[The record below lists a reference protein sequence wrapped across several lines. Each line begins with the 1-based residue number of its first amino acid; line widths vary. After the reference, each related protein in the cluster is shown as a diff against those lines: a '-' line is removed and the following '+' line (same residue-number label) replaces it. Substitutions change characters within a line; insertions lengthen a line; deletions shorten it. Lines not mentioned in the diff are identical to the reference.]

1 MSAGDSEKHG
11 NLGSK
16 IFSGR
21 GRSPST
27 VSADSGT
34 ISGSL
39 RRDSSLESD
48 TFVAKMNKKSHK
60 VEHHGRDTL
69 RLDNTIAAHRSR
81 SHSRGRLSVDF
92 KPDGQEEQRLFPRFF
107 RSRQRVQPPGVILSI
122 FNNMKPFSRDS
133 RVAKGERDARSQIS
147 LNANQANT
155 LVPATYQASIL
166 QSPAYSN
173 SSSMKSRRSLDN
185 SSLSALEERANERDR
200 SKTHSRKSSAGSLSS
215 SSRRHKRFPSLANFV
230 PTPSSGSSEQSSS
243 NIFTAG
249 SLKILGR
256 RSTSVSQ
263 SSSHSRLDE
272 LPSGVDTTLQM
283 SGNLSMS
290 QSETPNRKRGSSSAA
305 LRRSLS
311 SNGNTLVSSSLQQL
325 TPSKGGSDF
334 VNTKPSADTINLAL
348 RNSNLTGASEP
359 ESKRH
364 VEYPLA
370 ETTLDASRRKSSA
383 SSEGLNPLSSNSS
396 DATVSFGCQSQREK
410 TSFLRVYRPDG
421 TFGTIVCPLNISSEQ
436 LLKLAAR
443 KFFISD
449 ASEYHLVALRP
460 NSVRILVPE
469 AKPAQLIRDHLI
481 HAGYHSIMDKVDD
494 VSRDDTSFL
503 CRIVLS
509 NINESLRPPL
519 LMQGLRELVVQDTD
533 VVDAPSLAYS
543 DARYIE
549 TLDVS
554 RSAFQGTQTRF
565 PRLKH
570 FKATKMLYLNGFSVT
585 IAPQFNLLLENL
597 TSLDFSGCGMDKLD
611 GIDFMKAPNLNTLNI
626 RGNRISELPENL
638 FHLPFLGY
646 LLCGTNSLT
655 RFDIW
660 NPSLIELDLS
670 YNKISR
676 LTLKNEESLQMMNL
690 VTLQLSANALE
701 SLPDSIRFLPVLKEL
716 DTRHNMILNPLESIP
731 PTVNTLV
738 ASYNNPRLHKQ
749 KLPSSPV
756 ANEKDPQE
764 AYSVIDLPN
773 IRILKLEGMHALELH
788 TRFSMA
794 SLTVLD
800 MQNTHLAYI
809 HESLFENS
817 KNLRTLQLSNNSLT
831 RLPDSFNKLRNLEEL
846 YISNNSLVDLPA
858 SLLELNSLRVLDA
871 HANNL
876 RNLPT
881 SLLLGPNLR
890 ILNLASNLIASL
902 PGDPNAPFSHSL
914 VQLTLC
920 DNQLTE
926 ECFIVIMKLTTL
938 RILDLGYNIISE
950 IPTGVFSQ
958 LPALEELYL
967 SGNRISTLPHDDF
980 IHASQLRV
988 LHVNGNKLH
997 TLPAELS
1004 KASRLEVLDAAANQL
1019 RYNVANWPFD
1029 WNWRWNRRLR
1039 YLNFS
1044 SNRRLEIRRSPQFL
1058 DEATGVVDMADL
1070 CVLPNLATLGLM
1082 DVTLTTNS
1090 VPFQTENCR
1099 VRTFGSDLPNFR
1111 VGIFESL
1118 GFRPLANNDL
1128 VVERFRGRNDEFLV
1142 AIFDGQNES
1151 PGGGNRISHLA
1162 QDTFA
1167 SVFKREMQVKDS
1179 TTVDALR
1186 RAFLSTHREIG
1197 NTALLSAEE
1206 IAHTSLGHR
1215 NSTASRLSQAD
1226 WSAGTGATVV
1236 YFQGP
1241 KFYVATIGG
1250 ARVVLSRAN
1259 GTHTVLSKP
1268 LPPVSAELDRIRSS
1282 GGTVNPLNSYVDGV
1296 SPHPRLIGCYT
1307 SGTVFSA
1314 APSIYEYDFETLTT
1328 TDQIIIGSSGL
1339 WEVMRHEMAA
1349 DIVCSSSQ
1357 DPVLAA
1363 MKLRDFALAY
1373 GMRDRMIALV
1383 IGQPIPQNVDGSGR
1397 NGSSS
1402 DIYDEEMTSFRKRR
1416 QSLPEDSTLARL
1428 GTEVNPPFGEITM
1441 VFTDIKSST
1450 NLWESYPSVMRA
1462 AIKTH
1467 NSLMRRSIRLMDG
1480 YEVKNEG
1487 DAFIISFHTPVKALL
1502 WCLTVQQ
1509 HLLTAEWPPELLEND
1524 VCSPVNDD
1532 NGNLIFRGLSVRMGI
1547 HCGRPVAEPDPVT
1560 KRMDYFGP
1568 MVNRASRISGIALG
1582 GQISVSSDFL
1592 NMLQRDTQAHKKVLN
1607 GIPVPEAYNYTS
1619 PSNATM
1625 LERSAAVLDHSEYV
1639 VKELGELKLRG
1650 IENPEQIFN
1659 IYPVSLAS
1667 REKLYI
1673 ENDTEERF
1681 SHSQIRPEIINRSSI
1696 GTTSSEAPNLAIN
1709 AENTSAATNLGD
1721 NASDISGS
1729 AVTALDLSGAA
1740 DPTLT
1745 YSVMDGSS
1753 VTSSPRVSLDSESR
1767 IGDAAPC
1774 PLPRQSTRSIG
1785 TVDANFLRSKHMLH
1799 KKTAGLPV
1807 ASFANYRLEALSVCD
1822 HMQLLSRRLE
1832 AVSLAKTRGCSLHSV
1847 QQLLEVIDPIV
1858 LSGSEFSELAMHL
1871 WVTRIEATIAQLQEH
1886 QMQNP

>member
-1 MSAGDSEKHG
+1 MGK
-11 NLGSK
+11 
-16 IFSGR
+16 
-21 GRSPST
+21 
-27 VSADSGT
+27 
-34 ISGSL
+34 
-39 RRDSSLESD
+39 
-48 TFVAKMNKKSHK
+48 
-60 VEHHGRDTL
+60 
-69 RLDNTIAAHRSR
+69 
-81 SHSRGRLSVDF
+81 
-92 KPDGQEEQRLFPRFF
+92 
-107 RSRQRVQPPGVILSI
+107 
-122 FNNMKPFSRDS
+122 
-133 RVAKGERDARSQIS
+133 
-147 LNANQANT
+147 
-155 LVPATYQASIL
+155 
-166 QSPAYSN
+166 
-173 SSSMKSRRSLDN
+173 
-185 SSLSALEERANERDR
+185 
-200 SKTHSRKSSAGSLSS
+200 
-215 SSRRHKRFPSLANFV
+215 
-230 PTPSSGSSEQSSS
+230 
-243 NIFTAG
+243 
-249 SLKILGR
+249 
-256 RSTSVSQ
+256 RSTSCSR

-272 LPSGVDTTLQM
+272 KAEESISSRPSGSFSKTQLDTTT
-283 SGNLSMS
+283 G
-290 QSETPNRKRGSSSAA
+290 RHDSSSAVMRRSIGTNGEA
-305 LRRSLS
+305 PISSSSQQFISKKGGFESHSTKSSVEVSDSVTKNLMSAGATESESIRHADHPFADSGLDATHRRSSINSETLKKLSSNNSSRSLS
-311 SNGNTLVSSSLQQL
+311 SGNQ
-325 TPSKGGSDF
+325 
-334 VNTKPSADTINLAL
+334 
-348 RNSNLTGASEP
+348 
-359 ESKRH
+359 SKR
-364 VEYPLA
+364 E
-370 ETTLDASRRKSSA
+370 
-383 SSEGLNPLSSNSS
+383 N
-396 DATVSFGCQSQREK
+396 

-421 TFGTIVCPLNISSEQ
+421 TFGTIVCPLNITSQQ
-436 LLKLAAR
+436 LLQLVAR
-443 KFFISD
+443 KFFIND
-449 ASEYHLVALRP
+449 ASEYQLVALRP

-481 HAGYHSIMDKVDD
+481 HAGYHSIMDKVND

-509 NINESLRPPL
+509 NINEPLRPPL

-533 VVDAPSLAYS
+533 VVDAPSLAHY
-543 DARYIE
+543 DARHVE

-554 RSAFQGTQTRF
+554 RSAFQGTETTF

-570 FKATKMLYLNGFSVT
+570 FKATKMFYMNNFSATV
-585 IAPQFNLLLENL
+585 APQLNHLLGNL
-597 TSLDFSGCGMDKLD
+597 TSLNFSGCGIDKLD
-611 GIDFMKAPNLNTLNI
+611 GIDFMRAPNLNSLNI
-626 RGNRISELPENL
+626 SGNMISELPQTL
-638 FHLPFLGY
+638 LHLPFLKY
-646 LLCGTNSLT
+646 LLCGTNALSH
-655 RFDIW
+655 FDIW
-660 NPSLIELDLS
+660 NPSLSELDLS
-670 YNKISR
+670 YNKLSR
-676 LTLKNEESLQMMNL
+676 LSLRNEEAMQMLNL
-690 VTLQLSANALE
+690 VALQLSANSLE
-701 SLPDSIRFLPVLKEL
+701 SLPESIALLPALKDL
-716 DTRHNMILNPLESIP
+716 DTRHNKITYPLESISP
-731 PTVNTLV
+731 SLDTLV
-738 ASYNNPRLHKQ
+738 ASFNNPRLHKQ
-749 KLPSSPV
+749 KASPSLLFKERD
-756 ANEKDPQE
+756 AQE
-764 AYSVIDLPN
+764 LYKVRVLPN
-773 IRILKLEGMHALELH
+773 LRVLKAEGMHTLEMR
-788 TRFSMA
+788 TRFIMS

-809 HESLFENS
+809 YESLFEDAP
-817 KNLRTLQLSNNSLT
+817 NLQTIQLSNNSLT
-831 RLPDSFNKLRNLEEL
+831 RLPESITKLKSLEEL
-846 YISNNSLVDLPA
+846 YVSNNSLVDLPA
-858 SLLELNSLRVLDA
+858 ALLELNNLRILDA

-876 RNLPT
+876 KNLPS
-881 SLLLGPNLR
+881 SLLLGHSLR

-902 PGDPNAPFSHSL
+902 PGDTNAAFSHSL
-914 VQLTLC
+914 IQLTLC

-926 ECFIVIMKLTTL
+926 ECFIIVMKLTSL
-938 RILDLGYNIISE
+938 RILDLGYNMISE

-958 LPALEELYL
+958 LPALEEFYL
-967 SGNRISTLPHDDF
+967 SGNRISTLPRDDF

-1004 KASRLEVLDAAANQL
+1004 KASQLESLDAAANQL

-1029 WNWRWNRRLR
+1029 WNWRWNKKLR

-1044 SNRRLEIRRSPQFL
+1044 SNRRLEIRRSPQYL

-1099 VRTFGSDLPNFR
+1099 VRTFGSDLPKFR

-1128 VVERFRGRNDEFLV
+1128 VVERFRGREDEFLV
-1142 AIFDGQNES
+1142 AIFDGQNEY

-1167 SVFKREMQVKDS
+1167 SVLKREMQVKDT

-1186 RAFLSTHREIG
+1186 RAFLATHREIG

-1236 YFQGP
+1236 YFQGS
-1241 KFYVATIGG
+1241 KFYVATVGG

-1282 GGTVNPLNSYVDGV
+1282 GGTVNPVNSYVDGI

-1307 SGTVFSA
+1307 AGTVFSA
-1314 APSIYEYDFETLTT
+1314 APSIYEYDFETLSV
-1328 TDQIIIGSSGL
+1328 TDQMIVGSSGL

-1373 GMRDRMIALV
+1373 GMRDCMMALV
-1383 IGQPIPQNVDGSGR
+1383 IGQPTPQNSDGAAR

-1402 DIYDEEMTSFRKRR
+1402 DIYDEELTSFRKRR

-1428 GTEVNPPFGEITM
+1428 GTEVNPPFGDITM

-1487 DAFIISFHTPVKALL
+1487 DAFIISFHTPIKALL

-1509 HLLTAEWPPELLEND
+1509 HLLTAEWPPELLENE
-1524 VCSPVNDD
+1524 VCSPVEDE
-1532 NGNLIFRGLSVRMGI
+1532 NGTLIFRGLSVRMGI

-1592 NMLQRDTQAHKKVLN
+1592 NMLQRDTQAHKNVLN
-1607 GIPVPEAYNYTS
+1607 GMSIEEAYNFTN
-1619 PSNATM
+1619 PSSAAV

-1667 REKLYI
+1667 REKFYM
-1673 ENDTEERF
+1673 ENDTGERT
-1681 SHSQIRPEIINRSSI
+1681 SHAHITPVIINRSST
-1696 GTTSSEAPNLAIN
+1696 GVASSEAPTP
-1709 AENTSAATNLGD
+1709 AENVEMNAAANADDTALGAPYYPVA
-1721 NASDISGS
+1721 ASDVPS
-1729 AVTALDLSGAA
+1729 ALDS
-1740 DPTLT
+1740 TLT
-1745 YSVMDGSS
+1745 YSVLDGSS
-1753 VTSSPRVSLDSESR
+1753 VTDSPRVSVDSDRRPS
-1767 IGDAAPC
+1767 DVAPY
-1774 PLPRQSTRSIG
+1774 LLSRQSTRSIEMKDA
-1785 TVDANFLRSKHMLH
+1785 TVIRTKHMLH
-1799 KKTAGLPV
+1799 KRTTSLTAP
-1807 ASFANYRLEALSVCD
+1807 SFADYQLEALSLCD
-1822 HMQLLSRRLE
+1822 QMQLLSRRLE
-1832 AVSLAKTRGCSLHSV
+1832 AICLAQIGGLSLHPV
-1847 QQLLEVIDPIV
+1847 QQLLEDVDPIV
-1858 LSGSEFSELAMHL
+1858 LSESGSSEIAMHL
-1871 WVTRIEATIAQLQEH
+1871 WVTRIEATIARLQEF
-1886 QMQNP
+1886 QSESP